1 MLNKFC
7 QEWNPSGEYLRL
19 EQRWAKY
26 SSKKR
31 ILILFRKICN
41 FILIVECFL
50 SKIICTYTVK
60 YSHFSLK
67 YQGHHGKSYRIF
79 KYMYTFSPSAM
90 ISLFIFERNFFTMWK
105 PLSKTFKYRIFT
117 LIHFP
122 TRLKNI
128 YECFISIFQK
138 IKPNIRFRFFFEE
151 KLFEDEA
158 NNIVSLL
165 KNVFF

>member
-19 EQRWAKY
+19 EQLWAKY

-79 KYMYTFSPSAM
+79 KYSTLSHRVQWFLC
-90 ISLFIFERNFFTMWK
+90 LFLNGIFFTMWK
-105 PLSKTFKYRIFT
+105 PLSKTFKYRLFT

-122 TRLKNI
+122 TRLK
-128 YECFISIFQK
+128 IFT
-138 IKPNIRFRFFFEE
+138 N
-151 KLFEDEA
+151 
-158 NNIVSLL
+158 VSSVSFKGSNLTC
-165 KNVFF
+165 V